1 MTYIYMQDLGLAYC
15 ISHTNGKMP
24 IIEERNYKPI
34 MRLAR
39 RYQDVEV
46 WRLCRIYKRKVR
58 LENAAQSLNGS
69 LCKNSSVHV

>member
-39 RYQDVEV
+39 RYKDVEV
-46 WRLCRIYKRKVR
+46 WKLCRIYKRKC
-58 LENAAQSLNGS
+58 EKMGF
-69 LCKNSSVHV
+69 KYK

>member
-1 MTYIYMQDLGLAYC
+1 MTYIYMQELGLAYC

-39 RYQDVEV
+39 LYQDVEV
-46 WRLCRIYKRKVR
+46 WRLCRNYKRKVR
-58 LENAAQSLNGS
+58 ELNY
-69 LCKNSSVHV
+69 KYK